1 MTHDENSKAYGMKIF
16 FTGIL
21 LTTIGGSFLFIKD
34 IIVNDQLH
42 NAVAKVGYII
52 AIVGFIVCGIG
63 MIWHW
68 IEFFRRI
75 KEKKNR

>member
-1 MTHDENSKAYGMKIF
+1 MTQPEHSKTYGMKIF

-34 IIVNDQLH
+34 VILNNTLH
-42 NAVAKVGYII
+42 DAVAKIGYVIAIAGFII
-52 AIVGFIVCGIG
+52 AGIG
-63 MIWHW
+63 MFWHW
-68 IEFFRRI
+68 VEFFRRI